1 MPFCSGPIAA
11 SCNGRTESM
20 FIYLIINRT
29 LSPLKQLSV
38 LCCYVP
44 VNDGSVKS
52 SYMHTFYCFNPGE
65 LLFWLLDTHAN
76 CWASMI
82 SADISLPPCNPMIFL
97 EGTLFF
103 VPRRKTRPYKSTV
116 WVDLGPHNMGNT
128 RTAHNH
134 THTLTH
140 WIITIVAFF
149 LNQQTNNS
157 TWL

>member
-1 MPFCSGPIAA
+1 
-11 SCNGRTESM
+11 M

-44 VNDGSVKS
+44 VNDESVKS

-65 LLFWLLDTHAN
+65 LLFWLLDTQAN

-82 SADISLPPCNPMIFL
+82 SADISLPPCNSMIFL

-103 VPRRKTRPYKSTV
+103 VPRRKTRPYKLTV
-116 WVDLGPHNMGNT
+116 
-128 RTAHNH
+128 
-134 THTLTH
+134 
-140 WIITIVAFF
+140 
-149 LNQQTNNS
+149 
-157 TWL
+157 